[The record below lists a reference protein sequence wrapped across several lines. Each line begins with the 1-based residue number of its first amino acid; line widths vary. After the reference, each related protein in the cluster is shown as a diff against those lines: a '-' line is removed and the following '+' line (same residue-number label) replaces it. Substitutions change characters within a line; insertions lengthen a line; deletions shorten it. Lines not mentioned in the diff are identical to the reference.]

1 MAIHDG
7 KRDFDLLG
15 NILDVFR
22 NVANPICKMRE
33 IINNKNS
40 RKWYSSVMTW

>member
-33 IINNKNS
+33 IINRIKTPGS
-40 RKWYSSVMTW
+40 GTAQ